1 VGQRVTN
8 NEERSREEV
17 TVKLQDILDHEL
29 LNQLTVRQKIWGG
42 FGIMLTIMAI
52 VASIPLLTF
61 TDVQSKVSYVTE
73 DVQTALLASEDLA
86 KHMNEAAGRLG
97 FYLMSEEEHHL
108 NEYKKTVAKIDEDI
122 TKLKSSDVVAE
133 SDEDKKLVEE
143 IAADIEQF
151 KEHGKQ
157 VTALVGNTAK
167 NFTAMEY
174 AAQNLNPVAQE
185 MLQIMTEM
193 VISESGESATS
204 ARKKLLIDINDFRY
218 TWANLMAS
226 LRSYLILGSDDVMTS
241 IKDFLQASETI
252 LNRVKAQQKLLT
264 FEQLDGFERVVTLRQ
279 TFVKNIDGLIAINK
293 SGKRR
298 LDAYTVR
305 TEIGPLMDRVTK
317 NLNMLVEQQVAS
329 TTEISQSLSSR
340 LDAVVAFILV
350 LFMVGI
356 VAATFVAWGID
367 ALITLP
373 LQNAAAAMR
382 DISEGEGDLTQR
394 LKVKGKDEI
403 AQLAQAFNRFAE
415 KIQGLVAQ
423 VTGFTATLA
432 SAATEM
438 SAITETTSVGARRQ
452 HEETDQVASA
462 ITQMMSTVNE
472 TARNANEAATAA
484 QHADIETNA
493 GRDVVSK
500 TVSSINSLAHEI
512 DRVTTV
518 IHRLGDDTANIGK
531 VLDVIKGIAEQTN
544 LLALN
549 AAIEAARAGE
559 QGRGFAVVADE
570 VRTLASRTQQST
582 REIQEMIE
590 RLQSGSKEAV
600 AAMDESRSMAQATV
614 DQSSKAGESLDI
626 IAGAVSTINTM
637 NTQIATAM
645 VEQNAVAENINKSI
659 INISQVS
666 DQTTEGS
673 QQTAKA
679 SSDLSR
685 LAVELQTLLSQFKT

>member
-1 VGQRVTN
+1 MR
-8 NEERSREEV
+8 
-17 TVKLQDILDHEL
+17 
-29 LNQLTVRQKIWGG
+29 
-42 FGIMLTIMAI
+42 
-52 VASIPLLTF
+52 
-61 TDVQSKVSYVTE
+61 
-73 DVQTALLASEDLA
+73 
-86 KHMNEAAGRLG
+86 
-97 FYLMSEEEHHL
+97 
-108 NEYKKTVAKIDEDI
+108 
-122 TKLKSSDVVAE
+122 
-133 SDEDKKLVEE
+133 
-143 IAADIEQF
+143 
-151 KEHGKQ
+151 
-157 VTALVGNTAK
+157 
-167 NFTAMEY
+167 
-174 AAQNLNPVAQE
+174 
-185 MLQIMTEM
+185 
-193 VISESGESATS
+193 
-204 ARKKLLIDINDFRY
+204 
-218 TWANLMAS
+218 
-226 LRSYLILGSDDVMTS
+226 S
-241 IKDFLQASETI
+241 IKDFLDASETI
-252 LNRVKAQQKLLT
+252 LNRVKAQEKLFT
-264 FEQLDGFERVVTLRQ
+264 FEQQDGFERVVTLRK
-279 TFVKNIDGLIAINK
+279 TFVTNIEGLIAINK

-317 NLNMLVEQQVAS
+317 NLNTLVDQQVAS

-350 LFMVGI
+350 LFLVGI
-356 VAATFVAWGID
+356 VAATLVAWAID
-367 ALITLP
+367 ALITRP
-373 LQNAAAAMR
+373 LQHAAAAMR

-394 LKVKGKDEI
+394 LRVNGKDEI
-403 AQLAQAFNRFAE
+403 AQLAEAFNRFAE
-415 KIQGLVAQ
+415 KIQQLVSQ
-423 VTGFTATLA
+423 VTGFTSTLA
-432 SAATEM
+432 SAAAEM
-438 SAITETTSVGARRQ
+438 SAITDTTSVGARRQ

-472 TARNANEAATAA
+472 TARNASEAATAA

-493 GRDVVSK
+493 GRDVVTK
-500 TVSSINSLAHEI
+500 TVTSINSLAHEI

-600 AAMDESRSMAQATV
+600 AAMDESRSMAQSTV

-659 INISQVS
+659 VNLSQVS
-666 DQTTEGS
+666 DQTTEGA

-679 SSDLSR
+679 SENLSR

>member
-1 VGQRVTN
+1 M
-8 NEERSREEV
+8 
-17 TVKLQDILDHEL
+17 KLQDILNHQF
-29 LNQLTVRQKIWGG
+29 LNELTVRQKIGGG
-42 FGIMLTIMAI
+42 FGIMVAIMAI

-61 TDVQSKVSYVTE
+61 SDVQSKVSHVTN
-73 DVQTALLASEDLA
+73 DVQTALISSENLA
-86 KHMNEAAGRLG
+86 KHMNEASARLG
-97 FYLMSEEEHHL
+97 FYLLSEEEHHF
-108 NEYKKTVAKIDEDI
+108 NEYKKIVAKIDED
-122 TKLKSSDVVAE
+122 LASLQASEVVGE

-143 IAADIEQF
+143 IAADIAKF
-151 KEHGKQ
+151 KQNGKQ
-157 VTALVGNTAK
+157 VSELVGNTAK
-167 NFTAMEY
+167 NFSAMQY
-174 AAQNLNPVAQE
+174 AVQNLNPVAQE

-193 VISESGESATS
+193 VLTESNESATN

-218 TWANLMAS
+218 TWANLMAG
-226 LRSYLILGSDDVMTS
+226 LRSYLILGSDDVMRS
-241 IKDFLQASETI
+241 IKDYSEASGVI
-252 LNRVKAQQKLLT
+252 INRIKAQEKLLT
-264 FEQLDGFERVVTLRQ
+264 FEQLDGFERVVTLRAQ
-279 TFVKNIDGLIAINK
+279 FIKNMDGLIAINA

-298 LDAYTVR
+298 IDAYTVR

-317 NLNMLVEQQVAS
+317 NLNALVEQQVVS
-329 TTEISQSLSSR
+329 TTEIGHSLSTR
-340 LDAVVAFILV
+340 LDAVVAFILL
-350 LFMVGI
+350 LFLIGVGS
-356 VAATFVAWGID
+356 AAVVAWGID
-367 ALITLP
+367 ALVTLP
-373 LQNAAAAMR
+373 LKSAVAAMR

-403 AQLAQAFNRFAE
+403 AQLGHSFNRFAE
-415 KIQGLVAQ
+415 KIQQLVSQ
-423 VTGFTATLA
+423 VTGFTGTLA
-432 SAATEM
+432 SAASEM
-438 SAITETTSVGARRQ
+438 SAITETTSIGAKRQ

-472 TARNANEAATAA
+472 TARNASEAATAA
-484 QHADIETNA
+484 QHADIETTA
-493 GRDVVSK
+493 GRDVVTK

-512 DRVTTV
+512 DRVSTV
-518 IHRLGDDTANIGK
+518 IHRLGDDTENIGK

-600 AAMDESRSMAQATV
+600 SAMDESRTMAQSTV
-614 DQSSKAGESLDI
+614 DQSTKAGESLDV

-659 INISQVS
+659 VNISQVS
-666 DQTTEGS
+666 DQTAEGS

-679 SSDLSR
+679 SENLSR